1 MTDLEQATRD
11 AVDWLLLL
19 ERLPPED
26 AAHASFRQWL
36 EQLPVHQVAWQRVN
50 GVLAA
55 PLADLRGSG
64 QLPMAARAL
73 RSGAQVSR
81 RRLVGGG
88 LAGLLLAL
96 GGAAWLNRLAPL
108 DQLFADLRTGTGE
121 RRSFSLD
128 DGSRVTLDARSAV
141 DVRSVGT
148 VRELYLKAGA
158 MLLQAA
164 AQAGEPMTVRCRDG
178 RLQCSGATL
187 VLRQQQ
193 AATVLGVQQ
202 GCVLLTTGLGDSQ
215 LLQAG
220 QVVRFDRQR
229 ITAQAASLWSRS
241 TWAQGYLE
249 VRDEA
254 LGEVVEALRPY
265 RAGLLRISPQASR
278 LRVYG
283 SFPLAEVERTLLAL
297 AQTLPIE
304 VASSGFWLTRI
315 EMKNA

>member
-26 AAHASFRQWL
+26 AAHASFRHWL
-36 EQLPVHQVAWQRVN
+36 AQLPVHQVAWQRVN

-55 PLADLRGSG
+55 PVADLRCSG

-88 LAGLLLAL
+88 LAGLLLTL
-96 GGAAWLNRLAPL
+96 GGGAWLNRLAPL

-121 RRSFSLD
+121 RRSFTLD
-128 DGSRVTLDARSAV
+128 DGSRGTLDARSAV
-141 DVRSVGT
+141 DVRLAGT
-148 VRELYLKAGA
+148 QRELYLEAGA
-158 MLLQAA
+158 LLLHAV
-164 AQAGEPMTVRCRDG
+164 AQAGRPMTVRCRDG
-178 RLQCSGATL
+178 QLQCNDATL
-187 VLRQQQ
+187 LLRQQQ
-193 AATVLGVQQ
+193 EATVLSVQQ
-202 GCVLLTTGLGDSQ
+202 GSVLLTAGQGDNR

-229 ITAQAASLWSRS
+229 IDAQAASLWSRS

-249 VRDEA
+249 VRDEP
-254 LGEVVEALRPY
+254 LGEVLEALRPY
-265 RAGLLRISPQASR
+265 RAGLLRISPQAAR

-283 SFPLAEVERTLLAL
+283 SFPLADVERTLLAL

-304 VASSGFWLTRI
+304 VSNTGFWLTRI

>member
-36 EQLPVHQVAWQRVN
+36 VQLPVHQLAWQRVN

-55 PLADLRGSG
+55 PLADLRSSG

-96 GGAAWLNRLAPL
+96 GGGAWLNRLTPL

-121 RRSFSLD
+121 QRSFTLD
-128 DGSRVTLDARSAV
+128 DASRVTLDARSAL
-141 DVRSVGT
+141 DVRSAGAL
-148 VRELYLKAGA
+148 RELYLQAGA
-158 MLLQAA
+158 VLLQAA
-164 AQAGEPMTVRCRDG
+164 AQAQPLTIGCRDG
-178 RLQCSGATL
+178 RVRCSGATL
-187 VLRQQQ
+187 LLRQQQ
-193 AATVLGVQQ
+193 EATVLSVQQ
-202 GCVLLTTGLGDSQ
+202 GAVLLTTGQGDSQ
-215 LLQAG
+215 VVQAG
-220 QVVRFDRQR
+220 QAVRFDSQR
-229 ITAQAASLWSRS
+229 ITEQAPSLWSRS

-249 VRDEA
+249 VRDEP

-283 SFPLAEVERTLLAL
+283 SFPLADVQRTLLAL

-304 VASSGFWLTRI
+304 VSNSGFWLTRI
-315 EMKNA
+315 EMQNA